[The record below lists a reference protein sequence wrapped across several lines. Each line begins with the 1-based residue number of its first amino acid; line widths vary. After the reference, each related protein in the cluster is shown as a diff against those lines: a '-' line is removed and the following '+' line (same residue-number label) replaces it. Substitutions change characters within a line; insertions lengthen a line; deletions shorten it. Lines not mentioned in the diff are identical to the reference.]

1 MFGMSMMEII
11 LILAIALIVIGPKK
25 LPELA
30 KTLGRLF
37 GEFRR
42 TAYDF
47 KESINL
53 DSEFDDVKKN
63 FNDLSHKKPEQKKNR
78 DKSTQDTNTDTD
90 IKL

>member
-1 MFGMSMMEII
+1 MSMMEII

-30 KTLGRLF
+30 KTLGRIF

-53 DSEFDDVKKN
+53 DSELNDVKKS
-63 FNDLSHKKPEQKKNR
+63 FTDLNHEDQAQNKNS
-78 DKSTQDTNTDTD
+78 DKSTQNTDNNNKD
-90 IKL
+90 NIKS